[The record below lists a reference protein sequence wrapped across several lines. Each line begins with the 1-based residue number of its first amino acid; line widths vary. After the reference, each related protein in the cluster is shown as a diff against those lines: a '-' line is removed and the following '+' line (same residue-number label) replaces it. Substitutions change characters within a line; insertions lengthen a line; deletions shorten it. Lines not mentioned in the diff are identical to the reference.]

1 MADRVIVYVF
11 CEGCGKE
18 VDSSSYPEK
27 SSLCETCEIAV
38 KLNMSTS
45 DYLALSPQPSN
56 TMSSLNITAQ
66 QIQDHRAA
74 RKASGLAGCITGRP
88 VPEMSLYGYSDVQS
102 WRPADPMKPHCF
114 CFDCRD
120 LWDKDASIDLQ
131 LLKEGHKM
139 AMWTY
144 AELLPA
150 DQRPKKEA
158 ETPALAKPMPGG
170 GTEALVGGWG
180 VPLPPRTMTEHPE
193 AYVRGVPREVF
204 FPPPRVDTSAPAYES
219 FEEVPTSLPAP
230 RHRDVMNET
239 KAERLRGDL
248 AELRAKI
255 QGDLVRTMDKRRR
268 GVYYEEPDRSEYL
281 RSVDQQENAL
291 WLKLDA
297 VELLMK
303 E

>member
-1 MADRVIVYVF
+1 MSHRVIVYVF
-11 CEGCGKE
+11 CESCGKE

-27 SSLCETCEIAV
+27 SSLCETCQTGV
-38 KLNMSTS
+38 NLNTSAS
-45 DYLALSPQPSN
+45 DYLALSPQASN
-56 TMSSLNITAQ
+56 SMSSLNLTAQ

-74 RKASGLAGCITGRP
+74 RKASGLAGCVTGRP
-88 VPEMSLYGYSDVQS
+88 VPPMDFFGYKDVQS
-102 WRPADPMKPHCF
+102 WGPADPMKPHCF

-120 LWDKDASIDLQ
+120 LWDNDASIDLQ

-139 AMWTY
+139 ALWTY
-144 AELLPA
+144 AELLPE
-150 DQRPKKEA
+150 DQRPKKDDA
-158 ETPALAKPMPGG
+158 ATPAVVK
-170 GTEALVGGWG
+170 
-180 VPLPPRTMTEHPE
+180 PLPLLARTMTEHPE
-193 AYVRGVPREVF
+193 AYARGVPREVF
-204 FPPPRVDTSAPAYES
+204 FPPLRVDTSAPTYES

-239 KAERLRGDL
+239 KEERLKGDL
-248 AELRAKI
+248 AELRSKI

-268 GVYYEEPDRSEYL
+268 GVYYEEPERSEYL

-291 WLKLDA
+291 WNKLDA